1 MSRIEY
7 NNIVT
12 YHPGYYVKEMI
23 DELDI
28 TQDELSKRLEVT
40 SKYMSDFI
48 KGKAKL
54 SDDMAL
60 KLSKVFG
67 TSIELWLNLNKP
79 YIEKEI
85 EIRKRM
91 TIDDEVELARKIDY
105 TFFVS
110 LGLLPKKRNIVDKV
124 DELQRYFK
132 VASLKVLV
140 RQDFLVQY
148 KSAIAKINEV
158 NVMNANAWVQTAIN
172 IGREIE
178 TKSFDEKKLKSYI
191 KEIRDMTVKE
201 PKDFVDKLKG
211 VMSECGVALV
221 FMPHLKNCGVNGAV
235 IWLNDKVILA
245 INDRSKYAD
254 FFWFAL
260 FHEIGHV
267 FQKRKK
273 LLIISDQ
280 ESQAYVNSELM
291 DMLEEEA
298 NLFAQETLI
307 DEKDYKTFNGKSNI
321 CSTDIVSF
329 SKSINLHPGIV
340 VGRLQ
345 RDGKLEFNQC
355 NELRAKYEI
364 SNQRD
369 GSSGSH

>member
-1 MSRIEY
+1 MSRVEY
-7 NNIVT
+7 NNIVA

-40 SKYMSDFI
+40 TKYMSDFI

-54 SDDMAL
+54 SEDMAL

-67 TSIELWLNLNKP
+67 TSIELWLNLNKK

-85 EIRKRM
+85 EIKKMM
-91 TIDDEVELARKIDY
+91 TMDEEAELARKIDY
-105 TFFVS
+105 AFFVS
-110 LGLLPKKRNIVDKV
+110 LGLLPKKRSIVEKA

-132 VASLKVLV
+132 VASLKVLA

-148 KSAIAKINEV
+148 KTAIVDINDV
-158 NVMNANAWVQTAIN
+158 NIMNANAWVQTAIN
-172 IGREIE
+172 IGRDIE
-178 TKSFDEKKLKSYI
+178 TKPFDEKKLKGYI
-191 KEIRDMTVKE
+191 EEIRDMTVKE
-201 PKDFVDKLKG
+201 PKDFVAKLKG
-211 VMSECGVALV
+211 IMSECGVALV

-235 IWLNDKVILA
+235 KWLNDKVVLA

-273 LLIISDQ
+273 LLIVSDQ
-280 ESQAYVNSELM
+280 AMQEYEDSELM
-291 DMLEEEA
+291 DILEEEA
-298 NLFAQETLI
+298 NLFAQGTLI
-307 DEKDYKTFNGKSNI
+307 SEKDYKAFTEKTNI
-321 CSTDIVSF
+321 YSPDVISF
-329 SKSINLHPGIV
+329 SKSINIHPGIV

-345 RDGKLEFNQC
+345 RDGKLNFNQC
-355 NELRAKYEI
+355 NELRTKYEI
-364 SNQRD
+364 KK
-369 GSSGSH
+369 